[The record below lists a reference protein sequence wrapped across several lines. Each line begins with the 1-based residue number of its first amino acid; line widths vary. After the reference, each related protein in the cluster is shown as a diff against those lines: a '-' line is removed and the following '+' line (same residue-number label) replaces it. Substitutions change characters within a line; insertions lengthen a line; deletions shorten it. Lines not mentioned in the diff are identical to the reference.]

1 MNAQRGMSL
10 VELLLVVGVIAMTS
24 AGIFV
29 VAKNSHAAQQVDR
42 QLVEFKALLK
52 ALDGANG
59 SAIGHFSSVSA
70 ATVASEGLAPPDMIQ
85 GTGLRSVWGPIGLE
99 PRTLDA
105 RRPMAH
111 IRLTYDGVPVDQ
123 CQAFV
128 RAAAKGQEAVHVS
141 GVLVSSRGVINR
153 EQLVDACERGP
164 ASVAIDHDGSGGG
177 DPSLL

>member
-10 VELLLVVGVIAMTS
+10 VELVLVIMVIGMVST
-24 AGIFV
+24 GIF
-29 VAKNSHAAQQVDR
+29 AIAQRAHAAQQVDR
-42 QLVEFKALLK
+42 QVVEFKALLK
-52 ALDGANG
+52 VLDGASG
-59 SAIGHFSSVSA
+59 SAIGNFNGVSA
-70 ATVASEGLAPPDMIQ
+70 ETVASERLVPADMIE
-85 GTGLRSVWGPIGLE
+85 GTGLRSVWGPIVLE

-111 IRLTYDGVPVDQ
+111 IRITYEGVPVDQ

-128 RAAAKGQEAVHVS
+128 RTIHKGQEAVHVS
-141 GVLVSSRGVINR
+141 GVLVAARGVLNR

-164 ASVAIDHDGSGGG
+164 VEVAIDHDGGGGG